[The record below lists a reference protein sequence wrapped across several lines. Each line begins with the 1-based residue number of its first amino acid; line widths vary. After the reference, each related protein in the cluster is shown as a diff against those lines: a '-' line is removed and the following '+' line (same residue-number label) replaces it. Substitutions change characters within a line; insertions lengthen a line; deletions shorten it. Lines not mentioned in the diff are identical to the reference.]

1 MVASSFSLLHADLP
15 VCIGYQAAG
24 RRVETRHCLLP
35 ARADSVSAARRFVRD
50 VSEDW
55 SPRPRRLEMLLENL
69 GIVVSE
75 LVTNA
80 LVHAYAAVGAPVAP
94 ADPFAGDPGPLS
106 LCLIRE
112 PCDTGVE
119 RVVFAVADPS
129 SDAPVAA
136 SAQQAAGGLWGLC
149 ESGRGM
155 TLVEALADDWG
166 WRRVRGP
173 GGSESAGKVVW
184 ALFELAC

>member
-1 MVASSFSLLHADLP
+1 MVASTYSLLHADLP

-55 SPRPRRLEMLLENL
+55 TPRRRRLETLLDNL
-69 GIVVSE
+69 GVVVSE

-80 LVHAYAAVGAPVAP
+80 LVHAYGPAGAP
-94 ADPFAGDPGPLS
+94 ADRLGGDAGPLS
-106 LCLIRE
+106 LCLIHE
-112 PCDTGVE
+112 PCDSPDGLE

-129 SDAPVAA
+129 SQAPVAA
-136 SAQQAAGGLWGLC
+136 TPQQAVGGLWGLC

-166 WRRVRGP
+166 WRRVRVP
-173 GGSESAGKVVW
+173 GGSEPAGKVVW

>member
-1 MVASSFSLLHADLP
+1 MVASSYSLLHADLP
-15 VCIGYQAAG
+15 VCIGYGAAG
-24 RRVETRHCLLP
+24 SRVDTRRCLLP

-50 VSEDW
+50 VSEHW
-55 SPRPRRLEMLLENL
+55 ERTRPGRMETVLDNL

-80 LVHAYAAVGAPVAP
+80 LLHAYSSTESTPGAE
-94 ADPFAGDPGPLS
+94 AGRIS
-106 LCLIRE
+106 LCLIHE
-112 PCDTGVE
+112 LCGSVGPGTE

-129 SDAPVAA
+129 AEAPVAPDA
-136 SAQQAAGGLWGLC
+136 ERSAGGLWGLC

-166 WRRVRGP
+166 WRRVRPP
-173 GGSESAGKVVW
+173 GGAEPAGKVVW

>member
-1 MVASSFSLLHADLP
+1 MVASSYSLLHADLP
-15 VCIGYQAAG
+15 VCIGYGAAG
-24 RRVETRHCLLP
+24 SRVDTRRCLLP

-50 VSEDW
+50 VSEHWERMWPGRMDTV
-55 SPRPRRLEMLLENL
+55 LDNL

-80 LVHAYAAVGAPVAP
+80 LVHAYSSVEGGPGSE
-94 ADPFAGDPGPLS
+94 AGRIS
-106 LCLIRE
+106 LCLIHELCQSVE
-112 PCDTGVE
+112 PGVE

-129 SDAPVAA
+129 AEAPVAPDPER
-136 SAQQAAGGLWGLC
+136 SAGGLWGLC

-166 WRRVRGP
+166 WRRVRPP
-173 GGSESAGKVVW
+173 GGAEPAGKVVW

>member
-55 SPRPRRLEMLLENL
+55 TPRPRRLETLLENL
-69 GIVVSE
+69 GVVVSE

-80 LVHAYAAVGAPVAP
+80 LVHAYAAAAAER
-94 ADPFAGDPGPLS
+94 ADPFGDPGPLS
-106 LCLIRE
+106 LCLIHE
-112 PCDTGVE
+112 PCDSGDGVE

-129 SDAPVAA
+129 SQAPVAA
-136 SAQQAAGGLWGLC
+136 STRQAVGGLWELC

-173 GGSESAGKVVW
+173 GGAEPAGKVVW